1 MQREE
6 KKRARSGVKVMAGL
20 IGMIKP
26 LLPFM
31 FAAILMGCAGNLMAT
46 FITILGGF
54 GVRQVLGLYQGMTL
68 SHIFISIAVFAVL
81 RGILRYAE
89 QASNHYIAFKLL
101 AQIRHK
107 VFAAL
112 RRLCP
117 AKLDGSEKGNL
128 ISIITS
134 DIELLE
140 VFYAHTISPIAIAIL
155 TSYGVVYRADSS
167 GSGSSCSR
175 ILSDRRCSDPDHQWK
190 TRR

>member
-89 QASNHYIAFKLL
+89 QAETEVS
-101 AQIRHK
+101 
-107 VFAAL
+107 VGESG
-112 RRLCP
+112 
-117 AKLDGSEKGNL
+117 GSTE
-128 ISIITS
+128 SAPIT
-134 DIELLE
+134 
-140 VFYAHTISPIAIAIL
+140 
-155 TSYGVVYRADSS
+155 
-167 GSGSSCSR
+167 
-175 ILSDRRCSDPDHQWK
+175 
-190 TRR
+190 

>member
-31 FAAILMGCAGNLMAT
+31 FIAILMGCAGNLMAT

-54 GVRQVLGLYQGMTL
+54 GIRQVLGLYQGMTL
-68 SHIFISIAVFAVL
+68 SHIFILITVFAVL

-128 ISIITS
+128 RQ
-134 DIELLE
+134 L
-140 VFYAHTISPIAIAIL
+140 
-155 TSYGVVYRADSS
+155 
-167 GSGSSCSR
+167 
-175 ILSDRRCSDPDHQWK
+175 
-190 TRR
+190 